1 MATAMIG
8 KKTTAFIFD
17 FVLCDRHEFQLRCIA
32 QTGANCGF
40 HINLVALNI
49 TTTAY
54 QLTGL
59 ITIYL

>member
-1 MATAMIG
+1 MAIAMIG

-17 FVLCDRHEFQLRCIA
+17 FVLCDRHELRCIA